1 MKYETSAGG
10 VVYRS
15 LRNSPD
21 NRGQYSRALQ
31 PLRGLRNVEFLVV
44 QHSGHHRWVLPK
56 GWIDPG
62 ETRQQTAA
70 REVKEEAGVEAEI
83 KNYLGEFTIFYTKF
97 DPPNPPTGGGGEK
110 VRKTS
115 HFFLM
120 EYKSGDPAR
129 DHGWEVEDTQWLA
142 AKEAAEKLDYPG
154 EKKMVEK
161 AVALLEK

>member
-1 MKYETSAGG
+1 MKIETSAGG
-10 VVYRS
+10 VVYRKS
-15 LRNSPD
+15 KD
-21 NRGQYSRALQ
+21 KT
-31 PLRGLRNVEFLVV
+31 EFLVV

-62 ETRQQTAA
+62 ETKEQTAI

-83 KNYLGEFTIFYTKF
+83 QEHLGEITIFYTSPEK
-97 DPPNPPTGGGGEK
+97 EK

-120 EYKSGDPAR
+120 EYKSGDSDK
-129 DHGWEVEDTQWLA
+129 DHGWEVENTQWLV

-154 EKKMVEK
+154 EKNMVEK
-161 AVALLEK
+161 AAALLEK